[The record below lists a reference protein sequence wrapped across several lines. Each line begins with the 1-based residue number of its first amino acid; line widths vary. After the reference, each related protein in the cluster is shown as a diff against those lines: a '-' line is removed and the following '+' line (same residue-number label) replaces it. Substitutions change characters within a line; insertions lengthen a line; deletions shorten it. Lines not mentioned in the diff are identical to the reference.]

1 MRISIVCNKNLE
13 VNEYNL
19 ILAFSEYKVIWKKY
33 NNLLDGNDN
42 LSFVLTFPWEE
53 WAHMCMHLFS
63 LQSNKHIQYDMIIW
77 SHRSKLASFQ
87 TANNLFN
94 SNLKHQYGVITYVSV
109 SISRTGEHF
118 KNKKSTNFV
127 YVIDQK
133 SIYREE
139 KKTLPALIWWWLIW
153 KEILLR
159 KHDSFWCV

>member
-87 TANNLFN
+87 TTNNLFN

-118 KNKKSTNFV
+118 KNKNLNTYIFKSLKVPLIPRHTTTQPSSVFWNHHNL
-127 YVIDQK
+127 ID
-133 SIYREE
+133 
-139 KKTLPALIWWWLIW
+139 
-153 KEILLR
+153 
-159 KHDSFWCV
+159 VV

>member
-1 MRISIVCNKNLE
+1 MIYGHDNELSYSNFHQE
-13 VNEYNL
+13 V
-19 ILAFSEYKVIWKKY
+19 
-33 NNLLDGNDN
+33 
-42 LSFVLTFPWEE
+42 
-53 WAHMCMHLFS
+53 WAHMCVNYFHPKPFLGWS
-63 LQSNKHIQYDMIIW
+63 HIQDNMFIW

-87 TANNLFN
+87 TTNNLFN